1 MIILV
6 FFSGVSSC
14 ALTCVR
20 KSNSVYV
27 TGVASGE
34 TGCALGDRTS
44 IKSPYIAWRLAARCS
59 PPGDRPWNSGSGGD
73 WRPTTRSKLPGGLGL
88 FRLAALEAARGGNL
102 ANYGLFVWCFN
113 TTILHLDRE
122 MLCHEWVG
130 SWMVVNMW
138 WYKRGGS
145 YPITLAWGYERG
157 RFVCFVLTLEGC
169 CV

>member
-6 FFSGVSSC
+6 LFSGVSSC

-20 KSNSVYV
+20 KLDSVYV
-27 TGVASGE
+27 TGVASSG
-34 TGCALGDRTS
+34 TGCVSGDRTS
-44 IKSPYIAWRLAARCS
+44 IRGPYTAWRLAARCS
-59 PPGDRPWNSGSGGD
+59 PPGNRPWNSGSRSD
-73 WRPTTRSKLPGGLGL
+73 WRSAARSKPRCGLGL
-88 FRLAALEAARGGNL
+88 FRLAALEAAPSGNL

-122 MLCHEWVG
+122 MLCHERVG

-145 YPITLAWGYERG
+145 YPVTLAWGYERG
-157 RFVCFVLTLEGC
+157 RFVCFMAEGSHMLD
-169 CV
+169 